1 MSRLITATLLIAL
14 ATPGFPQEP
23 VLGRLFLTPEQ
34 RAALDNARR
43 NRMRAEAVAA
53 TAEKKPRIP
62 PARNVTING
71 IVSRSDGESTIWVN
85 GRPTEGQTDDGMHV
99 TISPGSQSSVVVR
112 EPVKGKRVR
121 LKVGQSA
128 DLISGRI
135 DESYERRK
143 VAAPPPPQELGEPKE
158 TSTGSGGRQKEATP
172 LRTSRQDQGKEDG
185 NADAGAKED
194 AAHDAGPA
202 AEDKAAQ

>member
-1 MSRLITATLLIAL
+1 MRRLITATLLIAL
-14 ATPGFPQEP
+14 GTPGFSQEP

-34 RAALDNARR
+34 RTALDNARR
-43 NRMRAEAVAA
+43 NRIRAEAVAA

-71 IVSRSDGESTIWVN
+71 VVSRSDGESTIWVN

-99 TISPGSQSSVVVR
+99 TISPDSQSSVVVR

-135 DESYERRK
+135 DESYERRR
-143 VAAPPPPQELGEPKE
+143 VAAPPPQERGEPKE
-158 TSTGSGGRQKEATP
+158 TSTGPGARQKEATAP
-172 LRTSRQDQGKEDG
+172 RASRQDRGKEDG
-185 NADAGAKED
+185 NVNAGAQDD
-194 AAHDAGPA
+194 AAQDAA
-202 AEDKAAQ
+202 AAGEDKAAQ